1 MFSRRLPLKV
11 LADWC
16 RSVSSSMSAGVP
28 FVKSLKITG
37 RRAPAP
43 IRSVSQRI
51 LAELE
56 SGADVEEALAKCSDA
71 FPPLF
76 LSLTAVAA
84 HTGHLPETLR
94 RLEKYFRFQLHL
106 RRKFVQQIFWPAFQ
120 LIAAIFIIALVIFV
134 LGMIDD
140 VQGGNSVDLLGL
152 GLKGPKGAALWL
164 IGCFGSFAVAVATF
178 HALRNAFGQAPVVD
192 RWLLRIPKLGTCL
205 RTLALSR
212 LAFAMNLTMD
222 SGMSVLKA
230 VPLSVAASDNGYL
243 ESLGP
248 TMVKTIEEG
257 GSLHDA
263 FSEHEVFTEEFLE
276 VLATSETSG
285 SVPEAMAQLSDQLN
299 EEAEHQLALLNTA
312 MGWLVW
318 CCVAGIIVFFIFRIF
333 LNYVRMIN
341 SFMP

>member
-16 RSVSSSMSAGVP
+16 RSVASSMSAGVP
-28 FVKSLKITG
+28 FVKSLKITS

-56 SGADVEEALAKCSDA
+56 SGADVEEAIGACDDV

-76 LSLTAVAA
+76 LSLTAVAS

-94 RLEKYFRFQLHL
+94 HLEKYFRFQLQL
-106 RRKFVQQIFWPAFQ
+106 RRKFLQQIFWPVFQ
-120 LIAAIFIIALVIFV
+120 LVAAIFIIALVIFV

-140 VQGGNSVDLLGL
+140 IQGGNSVDLLGL
-152 GLKGPKGAALWL
+152 GLKGPKGAIVWL
-164 IGCFGSFAVAVATF
+164 IGCFGTF
-178 HALRNAFGQAPVVD
+178 GVGYVTYHALRNSLGQAPAVD
-192 RWLLRIPKLGTCL
+192 RWLLKIPKLGPCL
-205 RTLALSR
+205 KTLALSR
-212 LAFAMNLTMD
+212 TAFAMNLTMD

-230 VPLSVAASDNGYL
+230 VPLSLSAADNGYV

-248 TMVKTIEEG
+248 RMVEAIEEG
-257 GSLHDA
+257 ASLHDA
-263 FSEHEVFTEEFLE
+263 FAEHDVFTEEFLE
-276 VLATSETSG
+276 VLATSEVSG
-285 SVPEAMAQLSDQLN
+285 SVPEAMGQLSDQLN

-312 MGWLVW
+312 LGWLVW
-318 CCVAGIIVFFIFRIF
+318 CCVAGIIIFFIFRIF
-333 LNYVRMIN
+333 LNYVRLIN
-341 SFMP
+341 SFLP